1 MLTHAANAARVSWW
15 VLRPDSPQCWSRMW
29 QGPVGKGSIG
39 LTAYFEK
46 KKKKVEIPLIRL

>member
-1 MLTHAANAARVSWW
+1 MLTHAANAAGVSWW

-46 KKKKVEIPLIRL
+46 KKKKKLKFR